1 MKLKIHD
8 QNLQLVWDCLS
19 TGGHS
24 EVWLHGDG
32 NVFPVYKFDPQNVQD
47 QDHSQNHSKNYNNG
61 HEQNGY
67 RVKISKANMPKTV
80 KDAEMMLMRAKQA
93 EEHAKD
99 SENKNINQRVNSIRV
114 SDTDFRDDIYEPAGE
129 IDYSAFA
136 RDKNNVQK

>member
-8 QNLQLVWDCLS
+8 QNLQLIWDCLNN
-19 TGGHS
+19 GGTS

-32 NVFPVYKFDPQNVQD
+32 NVFPVYTFNPQNPQD
-47 QDHSQNHSKNYNNG
+47 QDHSQNHAKNYNSG
-61 HEQNGY
+61 HEENGY

-99 SENKNINQRVNSIRV
+99 TQNQNINQRVNNMRV
-114 SDTDFRDDIYEPAGE
+114 SDTSFRDDIREPAGE
-129 IDYSAFA
+129 IDYSKFNKSGAE
-136 RDKNNVQK
+136 K